1 MGPDRILVVPS
12 LHSPGLKSRQH
23 IRCGECRL
31 LWSQLP
37 SSCQVWGFPPP
48 ARAAGHTLKGQL
60 LQAPY
65 SRAGLGDMDPP
76 GRGTALPDPL
86 LSPRATGPSVR
97 PWGSGHRGPT
107 PTPLG
112 GDRNK
117 HITYPPRRSP
127 TSPGRLE
134 LIQTGDVNQAPV
146 LATGQDGMRGL
157 AGAIRMSQS
166 SDSLMDH
173 FLWPPGGVA
182 SRKAWSG
189 RK

>member
-1 MGPDRILVVPS
+1 MGIPS
-12 LHSPGLKSRQH
+12 PTPG
-23 IRCGECRL
+23 CR
-31 LWSQLP
+31 S
-37 SSCQVWGFPPP
+37 
-48 ARAAGHTLKGQL
+48 HTLKGQL

-65 SRAGLGDMDPP
+65 SRAGVGDMDPP
-76 GRGTALPDPL
+76 GRGTGLPWLPAVPTGHRAICQAL
-86 LSPRATGPSVR
+86 
-97 PWGSGHRGPT
+97 GSGHRGPT

-146 LATGQDGMRGL
+146 LATGQDGMHGL
-157 AGAIRMSQS
+157 AVAIWMSQS

-173 FLWPPGGVA
+173 FLWPPGGVML
-182 SRKAWSG
+182 RKA
-189 RK
+189 